1 VAERVPSSI
10 KRKKCQCCEKDA
22 IGYQGFGCC
31 SAYVCTDHA
40 HTVLLNLKPGEKVSN
55 DEYYLERFFMEK

>member
-1 VAERVPSSI
+1 MRMVER
-10 KRKKCQCCEKDA
+10 RKCDYCEKDA

-40 HTVLLNLKPGEKVSN
+40 HSILMSLKPGEKVSA
-55 DEYYLERFFMEK
+55 DEYYIERFHPG

>member
-1 VAERVPSSI
+1 MGQ
-10 KRKKCQCCEKDA
+10 KKCQYCNKDA

-40 HTVLLNLKPGEKVSN
+40 HTNLLELKPGEKLTG
-55 DEYYLERFFMEK
+55 DECYLERFD

>member
-1 VAERVPSSI
+1 ME
-10 KRKKCQCCEKDA
+10 RKKCQFCEKDA

-40 HTVLLNLKPGEKVSN
+40 HSNLLALRPGEKISGS
-55 DEYYLERFFMEK
+55 EYYLERFSGTE